1 MIYFDCVNKTLLF
14 IANSG
19 QTIHRNNPTKSSK
32 NSKELFGHLNH
43 PIKSILFHVDLSNIV
58 IIDTLS

>member
-19 QTIHRNNPTKSSK
+19 QTIPRNNPTKSST
-32 NSKELFGHLNH
+32 NFTEL
-43 PIKSILFHVDLSNIV
+43 LSLKPYHKTD
-58 IIDTLS
+58 IISC